1 MDGNDKILVTYVS
14 RYGTTGEVAE
24 VIAEVLRAQGR
35 EVVLRP
41 VADVSDVRP
50 YRGVILGAP
59 IYGGKL
65 LEGAEDF
72 MQTFR
77 EELSLQPVAY
87 FTVGLSMRDK
97 SPESLV
103 EARQALAPLREAITP
118 VDEAHF
124 AGSASRLP
132 FFMRLF
138 LRFRGSGGDY
148 RDVQT
153 IRAWA
158 VRLGPRLVSAR
169 MTRRF

>member
-1 MDGNDKILVTYVS
+1 MEANDKILVTYVS
-14 RYGTTGEVAE
+14 RYGTTAEVAE

-41 VADVSDVRP
+41 VADVSDLRP

-65 LEGAEDF
+65 LEGAETF
-72 MQTFR
+72 VQTFR
-77 EELSLQPVAY
+77 EELSLQPVAF
-87 FTVGLSMRDK
+87 FTLGLSMRDK
-97 SPESLV
+97 SPEALA
-103 EARQALAPLREAITP
+103 EARQALAPLRDARTP

-124 AGSASRLP
+124 AGSATKLP

-138 LRFRGSGGDY
+138 MRFRGSGGDY

-158 VRLGPRLVSAR
+158 VKLGPRMATAR